1 MKKMSRIIAIALLL
15 STVAVVLLAQP
26 KGAPE
31 RMRAINPP
39 GTPQGLPFSNG
50 LLVGNTLYVAGEQG
64 ADANG
69 KLVPGGIGPETRAT
83 LETIQKVVREAGFQM
98 KDVVAVNV
106 YLADIQDFGE
116 MNKVYKTFFPDPKPT
131 RTTIQAARLVNDAR
145 IEISAIAVMHQ

>member
-50 LLVGNTLYVAGEQG
+50 LLVGNTLYVAREQG

-69 KLVPGGIGPETRAT
+69 KLVPGGIGPETRAA
-83 LETIQKVVREAGFQM
+83 LEAIQKVVRGAGFQM
-98 KDVVAVNV
+98 EDGAAAVV
-106 YLADIQDFGE
+106 YLAMFLGFGG
-116 MNKVYKTFFPDPKPT
+116 
-131 RTTIQAARLVNDAR
+131 Q
-145 IEISAIAVMHQ
+145 

>member
-69 KLVPGGIGPETRAT
+69 KAQPHRADRRLAQERL
-83 LETIQKVVREAGFQM
+83 LEQGEAVG
-98 KDVVAVNV
+98 
-106 YLADIQDFGE
+106 
-116 MNKVYKTFFPDPKPT
+116 
-131 RTTIQAARLVNDAR
+131 QAP
-145 IEISAIAVMHQ
+145 